1 MSPRVKVLV
10 CQLPEG
16 SILSP
21 EKTGFGSLPR
31 NLRYYPE
38 IVIDPFL
45 IKMVESYNKLLRNV
59 SSSEREYL
67 IMNRQN
73 YFTEVIQSKYQ
84 KADCSDVDFLKVI
97 VIPTGYSFKVTQG
110 RSGYEEVIIWSF
122 SHNPSIYIPGRG

>member
-1 MSPRVKVLV
+1 MRPQLKILV

-38 IVIDPFL
+38 IVMDLTL
-45 IKMVESYNKLLRNV
+45 IKMVEGYNRLLKKVN
-59 SSSEREYL
+59 SSEREYL
-67 IMNRQN
+67 IMNRQS

-84 KADCSDVDFLKVI
+84 KADCSDVDFLNVI
-97 VIPTGYSFKVTQG
+97 VIPNGYSFKVAQG

-122 SHNPSIYIPGRG
+122 SQNPSIYTPGKR